1 MAEAEF
7 ARRRML
13 WEDAQRGLFLDDRHV
28 SRSRGSGAGAEAN
41 GESRF
46 YDDEPESDSE
56 GSSGSSSDDAAASP
70 RTRQRNLRAR
80 HGAEDPANAFAASIK
95 GLASG
100 FGGQANLGGFYS
112 DED

>member
-1 MAEAEF
+1 MTATFLEAG
-7 ARRRML
+7 
-13 WEDAQRGLFLDDRHV
+13 DP
-28 SRSRGSGAGAEAN
+28 GAGAEAN
-41 GESRF
+41 DESRF
-46 YDDEPESDSE
+46 YDDEPESDSD

-100 FGGQANLGGFYS
+100 FGVRPTSAGS
-112 DED
+112 TRTRTEDD